1 MYTDNLTQCVRY
13 MHTNLS
19 QFELHL
25 CQPLPQLDN
34 LIVIVVPQ
42 VVGIRTL
49 ELDCGGLDGV
59 RGSRLHDCLT
69 LRVFNQMNHLCT
81 RWSTVQ

>member
-1 MYTDNLTQCVRY
+1 MCVCY

-34 LIVIVVPQ
+34 LIIIVVL
-42 VVGIRTL
+42 VGIRTL
-49 ELDCGGLDGV
+49 ELDCWGLDGV
-59 RGSRLHDCLT
+59 GGSRLHDCLT
-69 LRVFNQMNHLCT
+69 LRVLNQMNHLCT
-81 RWSTVQ
+81 RMSTVQ